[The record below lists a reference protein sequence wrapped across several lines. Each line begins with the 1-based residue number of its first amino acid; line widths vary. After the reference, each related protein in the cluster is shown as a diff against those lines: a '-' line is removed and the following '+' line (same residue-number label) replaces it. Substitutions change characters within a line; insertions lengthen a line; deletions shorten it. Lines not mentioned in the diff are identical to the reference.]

1 MHQGVN
7 GRGLMIERL
16 EVVDDDLGMIFA
28 TGMTLKRNLF
38 RRVAV
43 FEVKS
48 DHLSSS
54 QSIDRGQCLY
64 AICHCTFPRSTIEL
78 QRDQDCE
85 QMY

>member
-28 TGMTLKRNLF
+28 TGMMLKRNLF
-38 RRVAV
+38 GRVVV

-48 DHLSSS
+48 DHLRSS
-54 QSIDRGQCLY
+54 QSISRSQYFCV
-64 AICHCTFPRSTIEL
+64 ICHCTFPRSTVEL
-78 QRDQDCE
+78 
-85 QMY
+85 